1 MPESVLLNHRLLKDF
16 TTIQSMQNFPQ
27 LSKLYETSR
36 SCCVMCVATPTYVQA
51 GVSEPFSNGW
61 VRSKFSR
68 VFPPPAARP
77 KRAAVVALLGIFLQL
92 LVPCVLF
99 FGVDPT
105 ALPPQ

>member
-1 MPESVLLNHRLLKDF
+1 
-16 TTIQSMQNFPQ
+16 
-27 LSKLYETSR
+27 
-36 SCCVMCVATPTYVQA
+36 MCVATPTYVQA

-68 VFPPPAARP
+68 VFPSFLLLPLAQ

-105 ALPPQ
+105 ALPPQQ